1 MQGNAA
7 REMAFK
13 KIEEKLMAK
22 GINLAVLDN
31 QELAAV
37 ALQFTGEAP
46 PDHLPRETIIEILSG
61 QESVQNWA
69 ASVKEKIGSSAPE
82 VVKSQIRDQVKAAQ
96 SKASSRT
103 ENDPIAAQMTQRFGV
118 WLKESGY
125 TSTQLTQMLDA
136 NVDGFISSEEATN
149 LIRKL
154 SNSEPPKWAVNHV
167 LKAMDANGDGQLS
180 VPEWWEFLESIGVEV
195 NKNPT
200 ADDSSDL
207 KQDLLV
213 EKNDE
218 RKSSR
223 VIDEAE
229 RRIAEVEA
237 EVRKKTAEKKAE
249 AEEAQKAALHK
260 SEAERQAKQAAQ
272 KAAQDLEAKQSSD
285 DVNTP
290 SPSDSMFNQNGVQE
304 ESLTPKNSTELMIE
318 LLEKTRLS
326 SESADVI
333 KQSVDN
339 TCAITVEEISR
350 TLLGSGQYRGGC
362 TIQGKIDGG
371 FFSAGIMFPV
381 SENELIESFKQGIL
395 ITCQGKIAKWSSGSR
410 QATLEGRN
418 PVFD

>member
-272 KAAQDLEAKQSSD
+272 KAAQELEAKQSSD

-290 SPSDSMFNQNGVQE
+290 SLSDSMFNQNGVQE